1 MNKLLQSMN
10 SRKNKKLA
18 EIDNT
23 EQVDSLKDS
32 IKVIRE
38 EVIRIEALYNNE
50 IHDEEKLVMEWIAFL
65 VNLLRNGYYMSNGV
79 KDIFKEMIKQE
90 YVPSNKDFPEFVD
103 STTISCL
110 MKQYQSIKNAEELKK
125 TSREQFRL
133 RSFSDRRKVSPSI
146 KSIR

>member
-1 MNKLLQSMN
+1 MNKLLQSIN

-50 IHDEEKLVMEWIAFL
+50 THDEEKLVMEWIAFL

-79 KDIFKEMIKQE
+79 KDIFK
-90 YVPSNKDFPEFVD
+90 
-103 STTISCL
+103 
-110 MKQYQSIKNAEELKK
+110 
-125 TSREQFRL
+125 
-133 RSFSDRRKVSPSI
+133 
-146 KSIR
+146 